1 MPISL
6 HTPLTKEKLAALR
19 AGDEV
24 LLSGTI
30 HTARDAAHK
39 RIAEMLANGEE
50 PPFDLKDAVV
60 YYVGPT
66 PARPG
71 QVTGSFGPTTSLRM
85 DAYTPALLDR
95 GLSAMIGKGERGR
108 EVIESIVKNGAVYF
122 GAVGGIAA
130 LSAACVTAKET
141 IAFHDLDSEAVC
153 RVEVRDMPLTVVI
166 DSKGN
171 DYYRLGMKHYLYT
184 KQNQSCFES

>member
-1 MPISL
+1 MPIKL
-6 HTPLTKEKLAALR
+6 QTPLTKDQLAALK
-19 AGDEV
+19 AGDDV

-30 HTARDAAHK
+30 FTARDAAHK
-39 RIAEMLANGEE
+39 RIAELLSKGEQL
-50 PPFDLKDAVV
+50 PFDLQNAVI

-71 QVTGSFGPTTSLRM
+71 YVSGSFGPTTSLRM
-85 DAYTPALLDR
+85 DAYTPALLKH
-95 GLSAMIGKGERGR
+95 GLLAMIGKGERGR
-108 EVIESIVKNGAVYF
+108 SVIESIMQNGAVYF

-130 LSAACVTAKET
+130 LNGTCIVAKET

-166 DSKGN
+166 DSMGN
-171 DYYRLGMKHYLYT
+171 DYYRLGVERYL
-184 KQNQSCFES
+184 KDKR